1 MVTVSGSRKKMKVCS
16 CFEHIGTKLRFKFW
30 EVDLLFLKCRICT
43 KSVLIFYVNV
53 MQ

>member
-1 MVTVSGSRKKMKVCS
+1 MCS

-30 EVDLLFLKCRICT
+30 ELDLFFKCRICT

>member
-1 MVTVSGSRKKMKVCS
+1 VCS
-16 CFEHIGTKLRFKFW
+16 CFEHIGTKLEFKFW
-30 EVDLLFLKCRICT
+30 EVDLLFFKCRIFT